1 MFESDL
7 PRSNRSVRVSGNRLK
22 FAASHMATLGTELE
36 PLHGHNY
43 RVSFQ
48 VDGELTNEGWVIDFS
63 ILKQLVREQCDALDH
78 RFLLQMLSKTIKIEH
93 NLDDKS
99 YTLSHSDKRYVFP
112 EHDVLALAIENTT
125 AEYLAELIGMN
136 VITKLLEL
144 ELTNINKIECVV
156 EEAPG
161 QSGAY
166 RQSVK
171 QK

>member
-1 MFESDL
+1 M
-7 PRSNRSVRVSGNRLK
+7 
-22 FAASHMATLGTELE
+22 
-36 PLHGHNY
+36 
-43 RVSFQ
+43 
-48 VDGELTNEGWVIDFS
+48 
-63 ILKQLVREQCDALDH
+63 VREQCDALDH

>member
-1 MFESDL
+1 MFDSDL
-7 PRSNRSVRVSGNRLK
+7 PASGRSVRVSGNRLK
-22 FAASHMATLGTELE
+22 FAASHMATLGAELE

-48 VDGELTNEGWVIDFS
+48 VDGDLTDEGWVIDFS

-93 NLDDKS
+93 NLDDSS
-99 YTLSHSDKRYVFP
+99 YTISHNDKRYIFP
-112 EHDVLALAIENTT
+112 DHDVLALAIENTT
-125 AEYLAELIGMN
+125 AEYLAELIGIN
-136 VITKLLEL
+136 VIAKLLEL
-144 ELTNINKIECVV
+144 KMTNISKIECVV

-166 RQSVK
+166 RQSLR
-171 QK
+171 QN

>member
-43 RVSFQ
+43 R
-48 VDGELTNEGWVIDFS
+48 ELTDEGWVIDFS

>member
-48 VDGELTNEGWVIDFS
+48 VDGELTDEGWVIDFS

-166 RQSVK
+166 RQNVK

>member
-22 FAASHMATLGTELE
+22 FAGSHMATLGTELE

-48 VDGELTNEGWVIDFS
+48 VDGELTDEGWVIDFS

>member
-1 MFESDL
+1 MFDSDFG
-7 PRSNRSVRVSGNRLK
+7 SNNRSVKVFGNRLK
-22 FAASHMATLGTELE
+22 FAASHMATLGAELE

-43 RVSFQ
+43 SVSFQ
-48 VDGELTNEGWVIDFS
+48 VNGDVTSEGWVIDFS

-78 RFLLQMLSKTIKIEH
+78 RFLLQMLSNTIRIEH
-93 NLDDKS
+93 DSNDNS

-112 EHDVLALAIENTT
+112 ERDVIALAIENTT

-136 VITKLLEL
+136 VITRLLDL
-144 ELTNINKIECVV
+144 GMTNITQVECVV

-166 RQSVK
+166 RKSLTSK
-171 QK
+171 

>member
-1 MFESDL
+1 MSES
-7 PRSNRSVRVSGNRLK
+7 
-22 FAASHMATLGTELE
+22 FAVNVNAVKLRFASAHMATLGKELE

-48 VDGELTNEGWVIDFS
+48 VDGELTDEGWVIDFS

-78 RFLLQMLSKTIKIEH
+78 RFILQMLSKTIRIEH
-93 NLDDKS
+93 NLEDNS
-99 YTLSHSDKRYVFP
+99 YVLSHSDKRYVFP
-112 EHDVLALAIENTT
+112 DHDVLALAIENTT
-125 AEYLAELIGMN
+125 AEYLAELIGIN
-136 VITKLLEL
+136 VTTKLLEL
-144 ELTNINKIECVV
+144 EMTNINKIECVV

-166 RQSVK
+166 RQNLK

>member
-1 MFESDL
+1 MLDSDL
-7 PRSNRSVRVSGNRLK
+7 PSSERSVRVSGNRLK
-22 FAASHMATLGTELE
+22 FAASHMATLGAELE

-48 VDGELTNEGWVIDFS
+48 VDGDLTDEGWVIDFS

-93 NLDDKS
+93 NLDDNS
-99 YTLSHSDKRYVFP
+99 YTLFHSGKRYVFP
-112 EHDVLALAIENTT
+112 YHDVLALGIENTT
-125 AEYLAELIGMN
+125 AAYLAELIGIN

-144 ELTNINKIECVV
+144 EMTNIIRIECVV

-161 QSGAY
+161 QSGVY
-166 RQSVK
+166 RQNLK

>member
-48 VDGELTNEGWVIDFS
+48 VDGELTDEGWVIDFS

-78 RFLLQMLSKTIKIEH
+78 RFLLQTLSKTIRIEH
-93 NLDDKS
+93 NLDDNS
-99 YTLSHSDKRYVFP
+99 YVLSHSDKRYVFP
-112 EHDVLALAIENTT
+112 DHDVLALAIENTT
-125 AEYLAELIGMN
+125 AEYLAELIWIN
-136 VITKLLEL
+136 VTTKLLEL
-144 ELTNINKIECVV
+144 EMTNINKIECVV

-166 RQSVK
+166 RQNLK